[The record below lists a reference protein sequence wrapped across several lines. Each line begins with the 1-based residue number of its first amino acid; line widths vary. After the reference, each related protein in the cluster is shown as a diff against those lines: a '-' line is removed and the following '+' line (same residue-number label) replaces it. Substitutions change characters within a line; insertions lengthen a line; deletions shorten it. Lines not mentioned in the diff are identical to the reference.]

1 MLGMLTS
8 TLLGGT
14 PGYTR
19 SMPQNTLLELLRSA
33 AWHAPLSLMREIGR
47 ALVASMQLH
56 ALPGAIVGSIL
67 GIVWGA
73 WRR

>member
-19 SMPQNTLLELLRSA
+19 SIPQSALPELLRSA
-33 AWHAPLSLMREIGR
+33 AWDAPLTLMREIGR
-47 ALVASMQLH
+47 TLVASMQLH
-56 ALPGAIVGSIL
+56 ALPGAIAGSIL
-67 GIVWGA
+67 GVVWGA
-73 WRR
+73 WGR